1 MKNEQA
7 RQKKKQMKGIR
18 LLAIATIIVVIAVG
32 IYIGIIEGYS
42 LPQGQAFRLW
52 FSRTLPIALLLIL
65 QCFLIVWLCIL
76 SYYIK
81 RRFKKSLGKRIGL
94 WVIGIALFFIMAVGI
109 LFLMLNENSEHYNE
123 DGTVIIKSPVWLD
136 KPKFYLYQEE
146 NFLTL
151 RYLRDADGLDD
162 NDIRISAEEYDRKK
176 QEEFKKNRKHLEKE
190 KQQARKDNKIY
201 YDAQEDERNR
211 KIEEGYQKIYDTYL
225 KDENSEYKK
234 DYNAKGYSYIVV
246 YEDETQ
252 IRYVMYDR
260 DDEQEKKAQ
269 YVYFRN
275 EKNSD
280 GSWSPMESE
289 ILDMF
294 EYDYESKEV
303 KDL

>member
-1 MKNEQA
+1 MKNEHT

-18 LLAIATIIVVIAVG
+18 LLTIATIIVVIVVG
-32 IYIGIIEGYS
+32 VYIGILEGYS
-42 LPQGQAFRLW
+42 LPQGQVFRLW
-52 FSRTLPIALLLIL
+52 FSRTLPLTLLFIT
-65 QCFLIVWLCIL
+65 QGLIVLWLCVL
-76 SYYIK
+76 SWCIK

-94 WVIGIALFFIMAVGI
+94 WCIGIVLLFIIALGI
-109 LFLMLNENSEHYNE
+109 LFLMLNEKSEHYKE
-123 DGTVIIKSPVWLD
+123 DGTVIIKSPIWLD
-136 KPKFYLYQEE
+136 QPKFYLYQEE

-162 NDIRISAEEYDRKK
+162 NDATISAEEYDRKK
-176 QEEFKKNRKHLEKE
+176 QEEFKKE

-201 YDAQEDERNR
+201 YDPQEDERNR

-234 DYNAKGYSYIVV
+234 NYNAKGYSYIVV

-275 EKNSD
+275 EKKSD
-280 GSWSPMESE
+280 GSWSPTESE

-303 KDL
+303 KDLQKVE